1 MIPEQFQKR
10 LNAFYI
16 NWIQHKKQLWGNSDV
31 VVIHTPPK
39 LAKFC
44 NPKSS
49 SFFLWLL
56 GDDFTDTTVIFTPYG
71 IYFLCTH
78 KSFSKLRE
86 FCSCVTLTRKIPTS
100 VQLKDK
106 TDDGF
111 LIIDATIRDAR
122 NIRNEKAFLDVD
134 KECPFV
140 VGYVEGEYP
149 KSKLFLNCINKLEP
163 TKYQGA
169 TVNFGLDVMFNVADE
184 QSVGPSAR
192 LDEKLVSI
200 SKENE
205 ANQSRKSEEKNI
217 LQESCS
223 LMDYDLEH
231 KLQLD
236 DPVNYL
242 SSKLEENKIL
252 LEKEKVYIATSTS
265 LMDGT
270 ISGDDFTGSL
280 RKDSVVMD
288 HDDDEDW
295 MLIEGK
301 EEGQETNVANKLSW
315 KRWITDKISKSFGLG
330 DKTKIKASSH

>member
-1 MIPEQFQKR
+1 MIPELFEKR

-16 NWIQHKKQLWGNSDV
+16 NWIQYKKQLWGNSDV

-39 LAKFC
+39 LANFS

-49 SFFLWLL
+49 SFYLWLL

-86 FCSCVTLTRKIPTS
+86 FCSCATLTRKIPTS

-134 KECPFV
+134 KEYPFV

-163 TKYQGA
+163 TKYQAA
-169 TVNFGLDVMFNVADE
+169 TVNFGLDAMFNEGDE
-184 QSVGPSAR
+184 QSVGPSAC

-200 SKENE
+200 SQENE

-223 LMDYDLEH
+223 LMDSDLEH

-236 DPVNYL
+236 DPVNL

-252 LEKEKVYIATSTS
+252 LEKDT
-265 LMDGT
+265 MDGT
-270 ISGDDFTGSL
+270 ITGDDFTGSL

-315 KRWITDKISKSFGLG
+315 KSL
-330 DKTKIKASSH
+330 

>member
-1 MIPEQFQKR
+1 MITELFQKR

-16 NWIQHKKQLWGNSDV
+16 YWIQHKKQLWENSDV

-39 LAKFC
+39 LAKFS

-56 GDDFTDTTVIFTPYG
+56 GYDFTDTTVIFTPYG

-78 KSFSKLRE
+78 INFSKLRK
-86 FCSCVTLTRKIPTS
+86 FCSCATVTQKIPTS

-122 NIRNEKAFLDVD
+122 NIRNDKAFVDID
-134 KECPFV
+134 KEYPFV

-163 TKYQGA
+163 TKYQA
-169 TVNFGLDVMFNVADE
+169 AAVNFGVDVMFSVADK
-184 QSVGPSAR
+184 QNVGPSAR

-200 SKENE
+200 SANKSVLQENE
-205 ANQSRKSEEKNI
+205 ANGQSRKSEEKNI

-223 LMDYDLEH
+223 LMDSDLEH
-231 KLQLD
+231 KLQFD
-236 DPVNYL
+236 AVNL
-242 SSKLEENKIL
+242 SSKLEGNKIL
-252 LEKEKVYIATSTS
+252 LEKEV
-265 LMDGT
+265 
-270 ISGDDFTGSL
+270 
-280 RKDSVVMD
+280 VVME
-288 HDDDEDW
+288 HDDDGDW

-315 KRWITDKISKSFGLG
+315 KRWIMDKTSKSFGIR